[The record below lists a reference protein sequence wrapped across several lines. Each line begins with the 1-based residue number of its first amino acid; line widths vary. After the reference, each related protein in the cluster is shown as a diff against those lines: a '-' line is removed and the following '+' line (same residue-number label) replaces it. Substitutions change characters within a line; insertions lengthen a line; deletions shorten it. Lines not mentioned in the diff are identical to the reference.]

1 MISGVR
7 TLARS
12 TCWPPPGP
20 AGTFIVA
27 RMLCRSLSWMG
38 WVGLAAVLV
47 PLPGLGAGLGLVAE
61 AAAGAEGAGV
71 ARAEE
76 AVEDGVTA
84 ADWLRE
90 LDEELLA
97 GGPPLPSK
105 LARPGPVR
113 APSPPTAARRHETG
127 RQRGARLLCQRRQT
141 PCTKAGDKQR
151 GVVTAMGPGEGL
163 RAHDCSGRSV
173 PEADS
178 VRSDGFCSVSY
189 AGVKAAAAQIRSKR
203 ASAPQPSK
211 MRAHRPHRPHR
222 PRESGAQAGV
232 RSSCPQAPSSASC
245 APLKQTAGSPLGPL
259 GGGAGGT
266 VTPLRAS

>member
-1 MISGVR
+1 
-7 TLARS
+7 
-12 TCWPPPGP
+12 
-20 AGTFIVA
+20 
-27 RMLCRSLSWMG
+27 MG

-127 RQRGARLLCQRRQT
+127 RQRGARLLCHRRQT

-163 RAHDCSGRSV
+163 RAHDCSGLVFQRPTPSGQTASV
-173 PEADS
+173 QSLTLGLRRQQHKSGANE
-178 VRSDGFCSVSY
+178 
-189 AGVKAAAAQIRSKR
+189 R
-203 ASAPQPSK
+203 ALPS
-211 MRAHRPHRPHR
+211 R
-222 PRESGAQAGV
+222 PRCAPTDPTDPTDRGKAGPRQESGAHV
-232 RSSCPQAPSSASC
+232 
-245 APLKQTAGSPLGPL
+245 
-259 GGGAGGT
+259 
-266 VTPLRAS
+266 LRPPPRPAVPP

>member
-1 MISGVR
+1 M
-7 TLARS
+7 
-12 TCWPPPGP
+12 
-20 AGTFIVA
+20 
-27 RMLCRSLSWMG
+27 
-38 WVGLAAVLV
+38 
-47 PLPGLGAGLGLVAE
+47 
-61 AAAGAEGAGV
+61 
-71 ARAEE
+71 
-76 AVEDGVTA
+76 TA

-90 LDEELLA
+90 LGKAGDAGATTSLRGARNVSALPGTPPPAEATAGGTQVCTGAACEAHLDEELLA

-113 APSPPTAARRHETG
+113 APSPPTAARRHEIR

-141 PCTKAGDKQR
+141 PCTKAGDNQR
-151 GVVTAMGPGEGL
+151 GVVTAMGRGEGL
-163 RAHDCSGRSV
+163 RAHNCSGRSA

-211 MRAHRPHRPHR
+211 MRARRPHR

-232 RSSCPQAPSSASC
+232 WSSCPQAPSSASC